1 MVITNGWYFTQ
12 LVNNG
17 FLNELD
23 LSRLPNFF
31 KYASPCEEPSY
42 DPEQALG
49 DLQTG
54 FTASLQHEDDQAR
67 DHKFQRLA
75 DPAFSGHVE

>member
-1 MVITNGWYFTQ
+1 VVLHQ

-31 KYASPCEEPSY
+31 KYASPLVKNPSY
-42 DPEQALG
+42 DPG
-49 DLQTG
+49 NKHSVTWQTG
-54 FTASLQHEDDQAR
+54 FTGIAYNTKMIKREITSFND
-67 DHKFQRLA
+67 LA